1 LGSAIINER
10 YLCDNI
16 SLAAWEWEI
25 VVQDMHLTFG
35 EAHFVGVEAEAVAIP
50 ALSGFDEDPATPVSC
65 FCGENLEA
73 WLDSEFSSQVSRPL
87 DSWVI
92 LPVKQE

>member
-25 VVQDMHLTFG
+25 VVQDMHLNAGLLLLGGELGGLAGFG
-35 EAHFVGVEAEAVAIP
+35 VFFSGV
-50 ALSGFDEDPATPVSC
+50 
-65 FCGENLEA
+65 
-73 WLDSEFSSQVSRPL
+73 
-87 DSWVI
+87 
-92 LPVKQE
+92 